1 MIFKL
6 EFLPSSVTPPPDSQ
20 GKKHLVICDEGDY
33 FLGHP
38 MFDNEGDFL
47 CFIVDEIGD
56 SGFPFHQDDY
66 VAWASLPDTDGVTE
80 R

>member
-6 EFLPSSVTPPPDSQ
+6 EFQPSSVTPPPDSQ
-20 GKKHLVICDEGDY
+20 GKKCLVICNEGDY

-38 MFDNEGDFL
+38 MFDDEGSFL
-47 CFIVDEIGD
+47 CFIVDEVGA
-56 SGFPFHQDDY
+56 SGFPFHQQDY
-66 VAWASLPDTDGVTE
+66 VAWASLPDTRDVTE